1 VVNVTERAAS
11 MLKEIQS
18 EQEEGSDQVLRI
30 VKQDDDYEL
39 TYDTA
44 RMDDQVVENEGA
56 KVLLIGADVAED
68 LEGAV
73 IDCQDTPEGPRFTLS
88 TAE

>member
-1 VVNVTERAAS
+1 MVTVTERAAS
-11 MLKEIQS
+11 VLKEIQS
-18 EQEEGSDQVLRI
+18 DQEEGSDRVLRI
-30 VKQDDDYEL
+30 IKQGDDYEL
-39 TYDTA
+39 TFDTA
-44 RMDDQVVENEGA
+44 RKGDQVVESEGTS
-56 KVLLIGADVAED
+56 VLLIGEDVAND